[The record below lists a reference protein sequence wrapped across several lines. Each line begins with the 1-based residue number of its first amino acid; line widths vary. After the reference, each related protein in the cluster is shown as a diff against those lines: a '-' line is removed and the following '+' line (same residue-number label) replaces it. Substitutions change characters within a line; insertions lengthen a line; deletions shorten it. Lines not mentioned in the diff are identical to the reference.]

1 MSNVGTRMKMNGISF
16 HHPDGS
22 SGSKGRFLKFRRI
35 SSIEEVQS
43 NVSLP
48 LNQGFSIEMWS

>member
-1 MSNVGTRMKMNGISF
+1 MKMNGISF